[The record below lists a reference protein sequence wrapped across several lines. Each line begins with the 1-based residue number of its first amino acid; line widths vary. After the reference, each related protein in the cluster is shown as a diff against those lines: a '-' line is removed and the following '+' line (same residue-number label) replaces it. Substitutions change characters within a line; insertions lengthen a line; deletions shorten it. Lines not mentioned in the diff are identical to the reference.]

1 MSIENY
7 SKELRN
13 YISTRTKFI
22 NDESFQTKEEL
33 MNNPQLIYDFIEREF
48 SEEETSCLFFYLSY
62 LIQDQKY
69 LNEIIE
75 KINQKFLEQKIKA
88 REMPDIHY
96 LIVYKMSEEKFLE
109 ENIHKIKNYFE
120 DYLKEVKE
128 AEEQVKKQKK
138 MEEELRLIGDCL
150 KMIKIQQ
157 MKNKNKYY

>member
-1 MSIENY
+1 MSIEKY
-7 SKELRN
+7 SLELRN

-138 MEEELRLIGDCL
+138 MEEELRL
-150 KMIKIQQ
+150 KEQKE
-157 MKNKNKYY
+157 KEK